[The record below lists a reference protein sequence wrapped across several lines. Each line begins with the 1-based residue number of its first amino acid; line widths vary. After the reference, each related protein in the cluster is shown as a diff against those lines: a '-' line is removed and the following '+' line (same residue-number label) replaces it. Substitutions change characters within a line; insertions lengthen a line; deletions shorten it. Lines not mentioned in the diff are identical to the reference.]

1 MLQSAAYA
9 SWFEDNMRCTKE
21 TFLRL
26 GRFLQ
31 EHGIRF
37 ANAKVRQ
44 HSYEKKVAAALY
56 FLGSSGGYREVGA
69 AMGMSR
75 SYVKEITDEVI
86 HVLKLVACQVISF
99 PRDRRR
105 WNTIEDQFAL
115 RQGYPG
121 VVGAIDG
128 SLVEVERPDD
138 FDGFYCRKSYPALNV
153 QAIVTM
159 DNYFLSVEVRPGSWS
174 DRKCWQHSVIARNVF
189 NIIPAGTHFVG
200 DAGYALS
207 PGLMVPYSDR
217 EEGGAL
223 TERQNKFNY
232 FHSSTRM
239 VVESTFG
246 HWKGRFKI
254 LQCTLNQDTPRDA
267 SDVIVATIVLHNLII
282 SFRDAAAIPRYV
294 EEDDDEL
301 VFDDTTCSSRQR
313 DVAVAKRNAI
323 ANLLWP

>member
-9 SWFEDNMRCTKE
+9 SWFEGNMRCTKE

-37 ANAKVRQ
+37 ANTKIRQ

-69 AMGMSR
+69 ATGMSR
-75 SYVKEITDEVI
+75 SYVKKITDEVI
-86 HVLKLVACQVISF
+86 RVLKLVAIQVISF

-128 SLVEVERPDD
+128 SLVEIERPDG
-138 FDGFYCRKSYPALNV
+138 FDGFYCRKSYPALNI

-159 DNYFLSVEVRPGSWS
+159 DNYFLSVEMRPGSWS
-174 DRKCWQHSVIARNVF
+174 DRKCWQHSVIGRNVF
-189 NIIPAGTHFVG
+189 NIISAGTHFVG

-207 PGLMVPYSDR
+207 PCLMVPYSDR
-217 EEGGAL
+217 EEGGTVSVNSFNELKTPLPWLSVLCTRAAL
-223 TERQNKFNY
+223 NASAMLFSPVPIVIIPSAASSLPRER
-232 FHSSTRM
+232 
-239 VVESTFG
+239 
-246 HWKGRFKI
+246 
-254 LQCTLNQDTPRDA
+254 LPRD
-267 SDVIVATIVLHNLII
+267 
-282 SFRDAAAIPRYV
+282 FQPRDPH
-294 EEDDDEL
+294 
-301 VFDDTTCSSRQR
+301 CSSRVLAPSSWYHLPCAAAGNCQTTGNGW
-313 DVAVAKRNAI
+313 KHH
-323 ANLLWP
+323 

>member
-21 TFLRL
+21 TFLQL

-31 EHGIRF
+31 EHGVRF

-44 HSYEKKVAAALY
+44 HSYEKKIAAALY
-56 FLGSSGGYREVGA
+56 FLGSAGGYREVGA

-75 SYVKEITDEVI
+75 SYVKEITAEVI
-86 HVLKLVACQVISF
+86 RVLKLVACRVISF
-99 PRDRRR
+99 PRDRSR
-105 WNTIEDQFAL
+105 WSAIEDAFAI
-115 RQGYPG
+115 RHSYPG

-128 SLVEVERPDD
+128 SLIQIERPDD

-159 DNYFLSVEVRPGSWS
+159 DNFFLSVEVRPGSWS
-174 DRKCWQHSVIARNVF
+174 DRKCWQHSTIGRNHF
-189 NIIPAGTHFVG
+189 SIIPAGTHFIG

-217 EEGGAL
+217 EEGGSL
-223 TERQNKFNY
+223 TERQNKFNF

-239 VVESTFG
+239 AVESTFG
-246 HWKGRFKI
+246 VWKGRFRI
-254 LQCTLNQDTPRDA
+254 LQCPLNQETPREA
-267 SDVIVATIVLHNLII
+267 SDVIVATIVLHNLFI
-282 SFRDAAAIPRYV
+282 SFRDAAVIPRYV
-294 EEDDDEL
+294 EEDDDEIN
-301 VFDDTTCSSRQR
+301 FDDTTCSSRQR
-313 DVAVAKRNAI
+313 DVAIPKRNAI
-323 ANLLWP
+323 ASFLWP